1 MSIKQSNFNE
11 MKEELIV
18 TKMSRLIA
26 DEIKT
31 QMEVQ
36 GITATKLERMLED
49 KCNKYTIRRIRKGS
63 SGCILRSYEQVLGAL
78 GLRIGIIHDSHKDI
92 ID

>member
-1 MSIKQSNFNE
+1 MAE
-11 MKEELIV
+11 DLIV
-18 TKMSRLIA
+18 TELSKLIA

-31 QMEVQ
+31 QMRIN
-36 GITATKLERMLED
+36 GITPTKLERMLED

-63 SGCILRSYEQVLGAL
+63 SGCILRSYEQVLDAL
-78 GLRIGIIHDSHKDI
+78 GMRIGIVPKSHEDV